1 MNADRLTELKKVLY
15 KEKPMAKYVS
25 SNEDRSISYIAE
37 TSKGDVYFN
46 VPFNES
52 ISDDGKEIF
61 GIEEPAQLLI
71 RWIVGDKKLPIMNFR
86 DYQELAETTAMYPEN
101 AKITYPL
108 LGLNGEIGEV
118 CEKVKK
124 HIRDGREL
132 DKEDLTKEL
141 GDVLWYLAI
150 TARDLGI
157 DLQEVAEVNIAKL
170 KSRQERGVLGGSG
183 DNR

>member
-1 MNADRLTELKKVLY
+1 MNADRLTTLKKVLY
-15 KEKPMAKYVS
+15 KEKPMAKWVNTEPNGS
-25 SNEDRSISYIAE
+25 LSYIAE
-37 TSKGDVYFN
+37 TSIGDVYFHIP
-46 VPFNES
+46 VDEV
-52 ISDDGKEIF
+52 ISDDGRKIF
-61 GIEEPAQLLI
+61 SNEEPAQLLI
-71 RWIVGDKKLPIMNFR
+71 RWIVGDKKLPIINFR

-108 LGLNGEIGEV
+108 LGLNGEVGEV